1 MKTLS
6 TKKCP
11 TCNGTGKVMGKD
23 FETKN
28 CWTCG
33 GSGEVKGS

>member
-1 MKTLS
+1 MTPHAAR
-6 TKKCP
+6 KKCP

-23 FETKN
+23 FEMKA

-33 GSGEVKGS
+33 GSGAVNE